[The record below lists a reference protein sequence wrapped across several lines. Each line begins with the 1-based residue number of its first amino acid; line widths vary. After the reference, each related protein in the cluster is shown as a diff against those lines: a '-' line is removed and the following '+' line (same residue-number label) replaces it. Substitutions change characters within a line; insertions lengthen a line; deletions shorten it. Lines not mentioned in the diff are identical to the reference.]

1 MVRIALSNKNGSTL
15 IEVLVA
21 MGILAIV
28 AVALMRS
35 SILVLQTNVQNEMR
49 DEAVRLAEQRMNELR
64 SGPGGFDGADP
75 SGGNIDLEVTAGKE
89 TYPAIERKIR
99 NASVPFTLSK
109 NVVSL
114 DMNTKQVTVTV
125 AWQFRGRQ
133 YDHTILSIVRR
144 YQT

>member
-1 MVRIALSNKNGSTL
+1 MARIVSLNKRGSSL
-15 IEVLVA
+15 IELLVA

-28 AVALMRS
+28 AVALMQS
-35 SILVLQTNVQNEMR
+35 SIIVLQTSVQNEMR

-64 SGPGGFDGADP
+64 SGPGGFDHEDP
-75 SGGNIDLEVTAGKE
+75 NGLNLDLVAGTV
-89 TYPAIERKIR
+89 TYPALGRQIR

-114 DMNTKQVTVTV
+114 DANTKQVTVGV

-133 YDHTILSIVRR
+133 YNHSVMSIVRR
-144 YQT
+144 YGL

>member
-1 MVRIALSNKNGSTL
+1 MVRIALLNKNGSTL

-28 AVALMRS
+28 AVALMQS
-35 SILVLQTNVQNEMR
+35 SILVLQTSVQNEMR
-49 DEAVRLAEQRMNELR
+49 DEAVRLAEHRMNELR

-75 SGGNIDLEVTAGKE
+75 GGGNLDLLTGPL
-89 TYPAIERKIR
+89 TYPLIERQIR
-99 NASVPFTLSK
+99 NTKVPFTVSK

-133 YDHTILSIVRR
+133 YNHSILSIVRR